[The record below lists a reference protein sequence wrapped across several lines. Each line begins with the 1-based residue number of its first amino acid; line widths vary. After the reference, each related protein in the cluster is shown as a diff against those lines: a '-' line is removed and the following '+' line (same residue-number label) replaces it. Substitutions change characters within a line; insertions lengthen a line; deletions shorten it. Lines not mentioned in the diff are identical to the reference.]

1 MSRMHFTL
9 FKARKV
15 RRPMFSRA
23 FFTLV
28 SIPLVL
34 LAVTAFQG
42 PTVSDAFHKSL
53 SILTTFP
60 HIGMILFSLTLMS
73 LIMWKHMH
81 PMMHVWIKRERGIPC
96 DIHERNRAMRR
107 LNSTD
112 RLVTVLCIAGFV
124 LGRMGELRAL
134 ISLNPQSAQPIFMF
148 GMAQSLSLGLFAAVL
163 INLSLSN
170 ILFPLRRAILLQGTD
185 VGLRRYSYIKK
196 IFLAIFSLLFFIF
209 TQMASTSFEL
219 VQSGAQLADC
229 LPKVSIPD
237 GEISPDSAGVAAPSD
252 RGEDA
257 RAIEKKIKGHISRE
271 RIFENESVRK
281 SVSVFVLRIF
291 LCFIYAIHLLSLLKK
306 ELENPLQTV
315 GTKLEMLTSSGQ
327 QDAELIDI
335 MSNDEF
341 TGIFRSINKLIAQKS
356 EQVESSTNRLEKII
370 EYAADPIVSF
380 NPDGVILIFN
390 PAAENFFGMSRGEAS
405 GKSLKDLFTQDEIE
419 SCGCGDDNQAFINF
433 LIDNRDGLRRFSGKG
448 KNGAVHF
455 EANVSGITTSA
466 GTVYTAILRDISA
479 HIEVEETLKRAKVA
493 AENANRLKSEF
504 LANMSHE
511 LRTPLN
517 AVLGFTQ
524 LLLGDGTLSV
534 DQRDKIRIISR
545 SGEHLLGLINDI
557 LDISKIESGKAELND
572 TVCNLPQ
579 FLKEIYEMFSVRCEK
594 KSLNF
599 ELEILDDLPEYV
611 EVDIGKLRQILINLI
626 GNSVKFTKDGGIAI
640 LAGIEGD
647 KLRFAVTDTG
657 CGIEGADLERILEPF
672 VQSSAGENE
681 GGTGLG
687 LAISSRYI
695 KMMGGEL
702 SIKSEL
708 GKGSTFSFT
717 IAYRKSDRVP
727 QEGQGASS
735 ALSVVNGES
744 PRVLIVDDKILNRD
758 ILRQMLEKSGF
769 TVSEAADGREAVE
782 KNRLDK
788 PDIIFMDIR
797 MPVMDGY
804 EAVAAIRAEGG
815 GRSPV
820 IFALTASA
828 FIHDE
833 QKIMSSGFDG
843 YLAKPFK
850 ISSLYAL
857 IEAKT
862 GITFSLSGADAAPA
876 PGESAIEI
884 DFAAASVAF
893 TEALRSSLRDALD
906 INDFS
911 AVRTALGEIPPD
923 SPGATAAEA
932 IRRAAARFDDRE
944 ARRILDEISRVRS

>member
-1 MSRMHFTL
+1 
-9 FKARKV
+9 
-15 RRPMFSRA
+15 MFSRV
-23 FFTLV
+23 FFTII

-42 PTVSDAFHKSL
+42 PTVPDAFHKSL

-96 DIHERNRAMRR
+96 DIHERNRAMKR

-112 RLVTVLCIAGFV
+112 RLITVLCIGGFV
-124 LGRMGELRAL
+124 IGRMGELRAL

-148 GMAQSLSLGLFAAVL
+148 GLAQSLSLGLFAAVL

-185 VGLRRYSYIKK
+185 VCLRRYSYIKK
-196 IFLAIFSLLFFIF
+196 IFLSIFSLLFFIF

-237 GEISPDSAGVAAPSD
+237 GPPSPPGFPEGEISPESAGIAAPSD
-252 RGEDA
+252 HEDDA
-257 RAIEKKIKGHISRE
+257 REIEKKIKGHISRE

-281 SVSVFVLRIF
+281 SVSVFVLRILF
-291 LCFIYAIHLLSLLKK
+291 CFIYAMHLLSLLKK

-315 GTKLEMLTSSGQ
+315 GTKLEMLTSSGT

-335 MSNDEF
+335 LSNDEF

-356 EQVESSTNRLEKII
+356 EQVESSTSRLEKII

-479 HIEVEETLKRAKVA
+479 HIEVEETLKRAKVS

-594 KSLNF
+594 KALNF

-626 GNSVKFTKDGGIAI
+626 GNSVKFTKDGGVAI

-657 CGIEGADLERILEPF
+657 CGIESADLERILEPF
-672 VQSSAGENE
+672 VQSSAGEHE

-702 SIKSEL
+702 SIKSEI

-744 PRVLIVDDKILNRD
+744 PRVLIVDDKVLNRD

-782 KNRLDK
+782 KNRLGK

-804 EAVAAIRAEGG
+804 EAVAAIRAEVG

-862 GITFSLSGADAAPA
+862 GITFSLSGAEAAPA
-876 PGESAIEI
+876 SGESAVEI
-884 DFAAASVAF
+884 DFAAASAAF
-893 TEALRSSLRDALD
+893 TEGIRSSLRDALD

-911 AVRTALGEIPPD
+911 AVRTALEAIPPD
-923 SPGATAAEA
+923 SPGATAVEA
-932 IRRAAARFDDRE
+932 LRRAAARFDDRE